1 MADKNIR
8 VRIAGILKRDDKIL
22 LIKHR
27 KNNKEYWL
35 LPGGGVDYQE
45 TFSEALKREFIEET
59 NLEIEPKEMVFIMES
74 IDPSGDKHIVNVTF
88 LVEQTGGELKVGEE
102 ERLGEL
108 RFVALDDLESYTVYP
123 NIKYEIVEMF
133 KNSK

>member
-59 NLEIEPKEMVFIMES
+59 NLEIEPKEMVFI
-74 IDPSGDKHIVNVTF
+74 
-88 LVEQTGGELKVGEE
+88 
-102 ERLGEL
+102 
-108 RFVALDDLESYTVYP
+108 
-123 NIKYEIVEMF
+123 
-133 KNSK
+133 